1 MLPLTVLLSL
11 VAASAAQ
18 NYSFPKGFDVES
30 VELATRSSWC
40 TAQRST
46 CPKICNGKT
55 DENSCEPG
63 SLTFSCKCDN
73 GTADVEPYE
82 LTVPFFVCQANF
94 GNCIASHPDDAD
106 GQDQCKKDNK
116 CGTLNAT
123 EMASKSDSE
132 SSSSSSESSSPS
144 SSSTATLTSSHQ
156 SDNSD
161 SSAASSSPS
170 TTANAA
176 AALRMA
182 QEHSTSVFA
191 TALLVAM
198 RLAL

>member
-1 MLPLTVLLSL
+1 MLPLTVLFSL

-55 DENSCEPG
+55 DENSCEPE

-73 GTADVEPYE
+73 GTVDVEPYK

-94 GNCIASHPDDAD
+94 GNCIAGHPDDAD

-123 EMASKSDSE
+123 ETASKSDSE
-132 SSSSSSESSSPS
+132 SSSSASESSSPS
-144 SSSTATLTSSHQ
+144 SSSTATLTTHQ

-161 SSAASSSPS
+161 SAAASSSPS

-176 AALRMA
+176 AALRMV
-182 QEHSTSVFA
+182 QEQSTGVFA
-191 TALLVAM
+191 TALLVVM
-198 RLAL
+198 GLAL